1 MKTMKLTLVAMG
13 LMAGLLNAGSA
24 MAQGSYYYEDGYGG
38 GGGMV
43 VSSGCGKPNCRN
55 PNCGGGGG
63 GYGGGWMSGGGAVMP
78 IGGTYREDGRVVE
91 GGFSRRVPGDGGG
104 RPMSG
109 GAEWRVQE
117 DRRVQERMGVR
128 FQDPEMAALGGVLG
142 GIGNA
147 LNKNKAKNGAA
158 GDILN
163 GIGAGLM
170 LGAQPELRYDR
181 REEYRQQG
189 NIIIW

>member
-1 MKTMKLTLVAMG
+1 MKTTKLALMAMG
-13 LMAGLLNAGSA
+13 MMAGLLNAGSA
-24 MAQGSYYYEDGYGG
+24 MAQGYYYEDGGYGG
-38 GGGMV
+38 GGGV
-43 VSSGCGKPNCRN
+43 VISSGCGNPNCRN
-55 PNCGGGGG
+55 PNC
-63 GYGGGWMSGGGAVMP
+63 GGGAVMP
-78 IGGTYREDGRVVE
+78 IGGTYREEGRVIE
-91 GGFSRRVPGDGGG
+91 GGYSRRVPGHGGG

-109 GAEWRVQE
+109 AEWRMQE
-117 DRRVQERMGVR
+117 DRRVQEQLGVR
-128 FQDPEMAALGGVLG
+128 FQDPEMAAVGGVLG

-147 LNKNKAKNGAA
+147 LNKDKGKNGAA

-170 LGAQPELRYDR
+170 LGAQPEFRYDR